1 MSRRVLHL
9 VNAVLLF
16 LGASLYFGTGW
27 SLVLFSFPVA
37 PRLTVENYWM
47 QFVPQLDAAT
57 RVLTG
62 VTMVMLASALV
73 LAWHERRTALR
84 WYPLIVLVCVAAA
97 GLITRQLIFPYN
109 REMAAGI
116 TDPERLRVVIREWM
130 ALSRVRNAFWT
141 VEWLAMMGYFAHKLL
156 RLERSAAAGQPA
168 PASSRRA
175 SARHRPVEALP

>member
-1 MSRRVLHL
+1 MSRRVFHL
-9 VNAVLLF
+9 VNAVILF

-37 PRLTVENYWM
+37 PLLTVENYWM

-57 RVLTG
+57 RILTIISG
-62 VTMVMLASALV
+62 VMLVSAVV
-73 LAWHERRTALR
+73 LAWHERRTSLR
-84 WYPLIVLVCVAAA
+84 WYPLVVLVCVAAA
-97 GLITRQLIFPYN
+97 GLITTQFIFPYN

-141 VEWLAMMGYFAHKLL
+141 VEWLAMMGYFVHKLL
-156 RLERSAAAGQPA
+156 RLERRATAGQ
-168 PASSRRA
+168 RA
-175 SARHRPVEALP
+175 STPPRQVPTGRRPVEALP